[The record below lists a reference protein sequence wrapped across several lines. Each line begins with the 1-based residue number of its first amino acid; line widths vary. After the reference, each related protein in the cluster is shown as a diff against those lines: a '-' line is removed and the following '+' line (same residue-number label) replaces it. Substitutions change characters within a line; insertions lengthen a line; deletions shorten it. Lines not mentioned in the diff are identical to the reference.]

1 MSNEVIFKTAEDF
14 IKEVKSAGISKIAFS
29 ETNERRAENT
39 KDDLLEVVT
48 VRKVDVLAYLA
59 PTIYK
64 YSEETEDLDSL
75 CELFQS
81 NGLNVTRINKNIT

>member
-1 MSNEVIFKTAEDF
+1 MSNEVIFKNAQDF
-14 IKEVKSAGISKIAFS
+14 IDEVKSAGISKIAFS

-39 KDDLLEVVT
+39 RDDLLEVVV

-64 YSEETEDLDSL
+64 YSEETDDLDGL
-75 CELFQS
+75 CDKFKQH
-81 NGLNVTRINKNIT
+81 GLNVTRINKNIT